1 MICRS
6 AINPLDRSQNNLNL
20 TKHLAKLAVTIT
32 AMKKTSKSLPD
43 DVELLKKILLEQ
55 TQKLERKLAQKDK
68 RIAKLERVNQQ
79 LSDKLQQLL
88 ERYNLTQ
95 YQKFSPSSETYEG
108 DGEVLNEAEQLIEDE
123 PPATEA
129 ETAEKTTKPRR
140 PRITPELPRVDVIH
154 DIDDKTC
161 ACCGHA
167 LHQMGEEV
175 SEQIEFVPAQIRVL
189 RNVRLK
195 YSCRHCETTGTKVDI
210 KIADVP
216 PAVIP
221 KSMATPSLLA
231 QIISSKMHYGLPLYR
246 QESLFNEAGIELSR
260 QTMSRWLITCAE
272 KLKPLLA
279 LMKTE
284 LLKQPVLWADETT
297 VNVLDVE
304 KSTCYMWV
312 YGCGL
317 EKSTGPKLVLF
328 DYQDSRSSIHPTDFL
343 AGFTGYL
350 QVDGYAAYE
359 KTLAILVGCMA
370 HARRKFVEAQ
380 KAQGKGKTGKAD
392 VALNH
397 IQKLYALESKL
408 KTAPPDKK
416 YDARQTLAKPL
427 LEQFKSWLD
436 KSSESVVKESLLGN
450 AITYSLNQ
458 WPKLIRY
465 LDDGRLNIDNN
476 RAERAVKP
484 FVIGRKAWLFANTK
498 AGAQASAALYSL
510 VETAKINGL
519 EPYDYLSRLLT
530 ELPKANTQEKLQQLL
545 PY

>member
-1 MICRS
+1 M
-6 AINPLDRSQNNLNL
+6 A
-20 TKHLAKLAVTIT
+20 
-32 AMKKTSKSLPD
+32 AMKKIPDTLPD
-43 DVELLKKILLEQ
+43 DVALLKKMLLEQ

-88 ERYNLTQ
+88 ERYNLKK

-108 DGEVLNEAEQLIEDE
+108 EGEVLNEAEQLIEDE
-123 PPATEA
+123 SVATEPD
-129 ETAEKTTKPRR
+129 TQTTESAKKAAKPRR
-140 PRITPELPRVDVIH
+140 PRIAPELPRVDVIH

-195 YSCRHCETTGTKVDI
+195 YSCRQCETTDTKVDI

-221 KSMATPSLLA
+221 KSMTTPSLLA

-246 QESLFNEAGIELSR
+246 QEQLFNQAGIELSR
-260 QTMSRWLITCAE
+260 QTMSRWLISCAE

-279 LMKTE
+279 LMKAE

-328 DYQDSRSSIHPTDFL
+328 DYQDSRSSKHPTDFL
-343 AGFTGYL
+343 AGFNGYL
-350 QVDGYAAYE
+350 QVDGYAGYE
-359 KTLAILVGCMA
+359 KTHATLVGCWA

-416 YDARQTLAKPL
+416 YEARQTLAKPL
-427 LEQFKSWLD
+427 LAQLKSWLD
-436 KSSESVVKESLLGN
+436 KSSESVTKESLLGA

-458 WPKLIRY
+458 WPKLVRY
-465 LDDGRLNIDNN
+465 LDDGCLNIDNN
-476 RAERAVKP
+476 RAERAIKP

-498 AGAQASAALYSL
+498 TGAQASAALYSL
-510 VETAKINGL
+510 VETSKINGL
-519 EPYDYLSRLLT
+519 EPYDYLCRLLT

>member
-1 MICRS
+1 
-6 AINPLDRSQNNLNL
+6 
-20 TKHLAKLAVTIT
+20 
-32 AMKKTSKSLPD
+32 MKKIPQSLPD
-43 DVELLKKILLEQ
+43 DVELLKKMLLEQ

-88 ERYNLTQ
+88 ERYNLKK

-108 DGEVLNEAEQLIEDE
+108 EGEVLNEAEQLIEDE
-123 PPATEA
+123 SVATEPDTQTT
-129 ETAEKTTKPRR
+129 ESAEKAAKPRR

-161 ACCGHA
+161 VCCGHA

-195 YSCRHCETTGTKVDI
+195 YSCRQCETNGTKVDI

-231 QIISSKMHYGLPLYR
+231 QIISSKMHYGMPLYR
-246 QESLFNEAGIELSR
+246 QEKLFNEAGIELSR
-260 QTMSRWLITCAE
+260 QTMSRWLITCAQ

-279 LMKTE
+279 LMKAE

-328 DYQDSRSSIHPTDFL
+328 DYQDSRSSKHPCDFL
-343 AGFTGYL
+343 FGFNGYL
-350 QVDGYAAYE
+350 QVDGYAGYE
-359 KTLAILVGCMA
+359 KTDATLVGCWA

-408 KTAPPDKK
+408 KTVPPDKK
-416 YDARQTLAKPL
+416 YDARQALAKPL

-436 KSSESVVKESLLGN
+436 KSSESVTKESLLGV

-484 FVIGRKAWLFANTK
+484 FVIGRKAWLFANTET
-498 AGAQASAALYSL
+498 GAEASAAMYSL

-519 EPYDYLSRLLT
+519 EPYDYLCRLLT
-530 ELPKANTQEKLQQLL
+530 ELPKANTHERLQQLL

>member
-1 MICRS
+1 
-6 AINPLDRSQNNLNL
+6 
-20 TKHLAKLAVTIT
+20 
-32 AMKKTSKSLPD
+32 MKKTPQSLPD
-43 DVELLKKILLEQ
+43 DVELLKKMLLEQ

-88 ERYNLTQ
+88 ERYNLKK

-123 PPATEA
+123 SVATEPDNQTT
-129 ETAEKTTKPRR
+129 ESAEKAAKPRR
-140 PRITPELPRVDVIH
+140 PRIAPELPRVDVIH

-161 ACCGHA
+161 TCCGHA

-175 SEQIEFVPAQIRVL
+175 SEQLEFVPAQIRVL

-195 YSCRHCETTGTKVDI
+195 YSCRQCETNGTKVEI

-246 QESLFNEAGIELSR
+246 QEQLFNQAGIELSR
-260 QTMSRWLITCAE
+260 QTMSRWLISCAE

-279 LMKTE
+279 LMKAE

-317 EKSTGPKLVLF
+317 EQSTGPKLV
-328 DYQDSRSSIHPTDFL
+328 
-343 AGFTGYL
+343 
-350 QVDGYAAYE
+350 
-359 KTLAILVGCMA
+359 
-370 HARRKFVEAQ
+370 
-380 KAQGKGKTGKAD
+380 
-392 VALNH
+392 
-397 IQKLYALESKL
+397 
-408 KTAPPDKK
+408 
-416 YDARQTLAKPL
+416 
-427 LEQFKSWLD
+427 
-436 KSSESVVKESLLGN
+436 
-450 AITYSLNQ
+450 
-458 WPKLIRY
+458 
-465 LDDGRLNIDNN
+465 
-476 RAERAVKP
+476 
-484 FVIGRKAWLFANTK
+484 
-498 AGAQASAALYSL
+498 
-510 VETAKINGL
+510 
-519 EPYDYLSRLLT
+519 
-530 ELPKANTQEKLQQLL
+530 
-545 PY
+545 

>member
-1 MICRS
+1 
-6 AINPLDRSQNNLNL
+6 
-20 TKHLAKLAVTIT
+20 
-32 AMKKTSKSLPD
+32 MKKTPQSLPD
-43 DVELLKKILLEQ
+43 DVELLKKMLLEQ

-88 ERYNLTQ
+88 ERYNLKK

-123 PPATEA
+123 SVATEPDNQTT
-129 ETAEKTTKPRR
+129 ESAEKAAKPRR
-140 PRITPELPRVDVIH
+140 PRIAPELPRVDVIH

-161 ACCGHA
+161 TCCGHA

-175 SEQIEFVPAQIRVL
+175 SEQLEFVPAQIRVL

-195 YSCRHCETTGTKVDI
+195 YSCRQCETNGTKVEI

-246 QESLFNEAGIELSR
+246 QEQLFNQAGIELSR
-260 QTMSRWLITCAE
+260 QTMSRWLISCAE

-279 LMKTE
+279 LMKAE

-317 EKSTGPKLVLF
+317 EQSTGPKLVLF

-343 AGFTGYL
+343 AGFAGYL
-350 QVDGYAAYE
+350 QVDGYAGYE
-359 KTLAILVGCMA
+359 KTHATLVGCWA

-397 IQKLYALESKL
+397 IQKLYALESQL
-408 KTAPPDKK
+408 KTVPPDKK

-436 KSSESVVKESLLGN
+436 KSSESVTKESLLGA

-458 WPKLIRY
+458 WPKLMRY

-476 RAERAVKP
+476 RAERAIKP

-498 AGAQASAALYSL
+498 SGAQASAALYSL
-510 VETAKINGL
+510 V
-519 EPYDYLSRLLT
+519 
-530 ELPKANTQEKLQQLL
+530 
-545 PY
+545 

>member
-1 MICRS
+1 
-6 AINPLDRSQNNLNL
+6 
-20 TKHLAKLAVTIT
+20 
-32 AMKKTSKSLPD
+32 MKKTPQSLPD
-43 DVELLKKILLEQ
+43 DVELLKKMLLEQ

-88 ERYNLTQ
+88 ERYNLKK

-108 DGEVLNEAEQLIEDE
+108 EGEVLNEAEQLIEDE
-123 PPATEA
+123 SVATEPDTQTSESA
-129 ETAEKTTKPRR
+129 KKAAKPRR
-140 PRITPELPRVDVIH
+140 PRIAPELPRVDVIH

-195 YSCRHCETTGTKVDI
+195 YSCRQCETNGTKVDI

-246 QESLFNEAGIELSR
+246 QEQLFNQAGIELSR

-279 LMKTE
+279 LMKAE

-317 EKSTGPKLVLF
+317 EQSTGPKLVLF
-328 DYQDSRSSIHPTDFL
+328 DYQDSRSSKHPADFL
-343 AGFTGYL
+343 AGFNGYL
-350 QVDGYAAYE
+350 QVDGYAGYE
-359 KTLAILVGCMA
+359 KTHATLVGCWA

-408 KTAPPDKK
+408 KTVPPDKK
-416 YDARQTLAKPL
+416 YEARQTLAKPL
-427 LEQFKSWLD
+427 LDQFKSWLD
-436 KSSESVVKESLLGN
+436 KSSESVTKEGLLGA

-458 WPKLIRY
+458 SPKLMRY

-476 RAERAVKP
+476 RAERAIKP

-498 AGAQASAALYSL
+498 SGAQASAVLYSL

-519 EPYDYLSRLLT
+519 EPYDYLCRLLI
-530 ELPKANTQEKLQQLL
+530 ELPKANTQEQLQQLL

>member
-1 MICRS
+1 
-6 AINPLDRSQNNLNL
+6 
-20 TKHLAKLAVTIT
+20 
-32 AMKKTSKSLPD
+32 MKKTPQSLPD
-43 DVELLKKILLEQ
+43 DVELLKKMLLEQ

-88 ERYNLTQ
+88 ERYNLKK

-123 PPATEA
+123 SVATEPDNQTT
-129 ETAEKTTKPRR
+129 ESAEKAAKPRR
-140 PRITPELPRVDVIH
+140 PRIAPELPRVDVIH

-161 ACCGHA
+161 TCCGHA

-175 SEQIEFVPAQIRVL
+175 SEQLEFVPAQIRVL

-195 YSCRHCETTGTKVDI
+195 YSCRQCETNGTKVEI

-246 QESLFNEAGIELSR
+246 QEQLFNQAGIELSR
-260 QTMSRWLITCAE
+260 QTMSRWLISCAE

-279 LMKTE
+279 LMKAE

-317 EKSTGPKLVLF
+317 EQSTGPKLVLF

-343 AGFTGYL
+343 AGFAGYL
-350 QVDGYAAYE
+350 QVDGYAGYE
-359 KTLAILVGCMA
+359 KTHATLVGCWA

-397 IQKLYALESKL
+397 IQKLYALESQL
-408 KTAPPDKK
+408 KTVPPDKK

-436 KSSESVVKESLLGN
+436 K
-450 AITYSLNQ
+450 
-458 WPKLIRY
+458 
-465 LDDGRLNIDNN
+465 
-476 RAERAVKP
+476 
-484 FVIGRKAWLFANTK
+484 
-498 AGAQASAALYSL
+498 
-510 VETAKINGL
+510 
-519 EPYDYLSRLLT
+519 
-530 ELPKANTQEKLQQLL
+530 
-545 PY
+545 

>member
-1 MICRS
+1 
-6 AINPLDRSQNNLNL
+6 
-20 TKHLAKLAVTIT
+20 
-32 AMKKTSKSLPD
+32 MKKTPQSLPD
-43 DVELLKKILLEQ
+43 DVELLKKMLLEQ

-88 ERYNLTQ
+88 ERYNLKK

-123 PPATEA
+123 SVATEPDNQTT
-129 ETAEKTTKPRR
+129 ESAEKAAKPRR
-140 PRITPELPRVDVIH
+140 PRIAPELPRVDVIH

-161 ACCGHA
+161 TCCGHA

-175 SEQIEFVPAQIRVL
+175 SEQLEFVPAQIRVL

-195 YSCRHCETTGTKVDI
+195 YSCRQCETNGTKVEI

-246 QESLFNEAGIELSR
+246 QEQLFNQAGIELSR
-260 QTMSRWLITCAE
+260 QTMSRWLISCAE

-279 LMKTE
+279 LMKAE

-317 EKSTGPKLVLF
+317 EQSTGPKLVLF

-343 AGFTGYL
+343 AGFAGYL
-350 QVDGYAAYE
+350 QVDGYAGYE
-359 KTLAILVGCMA
+359 KTHATLVGCWA

-397 IQKLYALESKL
+397 IQKLYALESQL
-408 KTAPPDKK
+408 KTVPPDKK

-436 KSSESVVKESLLGN
+436 KSSESVTKESLLGA

-458 WPKLIRY
+458 WPKLMRY

-476 RAERAVKP
+476 RAERAIKP
-484 FVIGRKAWLFANTK
+484 FVIGLFANTK
-498 AGAQASAALYSL
+498 SGAQASAALYSL

-519 EPYDYLSRLLT
+519 EPYDYLCRLLT
-530 ELPKANTQEKLQQLL
+530 ELPKANTHEQLQQLL

>member
-1 MICRS
+1 
-6 AINPLDRSQNNLNL
+6 
-20 TKHLAKLAVTIT
+20 
-32 AMKKTSKSLPD
+32 MKKTPQSLPD
-43 DVELLKKILLEQ
+43 DVALLKKMLLEQ

-88 ERYNLTQ
+88 ERYNLKK

-108 DGEVLNEAEQLIEDE
+108 EGEVLNEAEQLIEDE
-123 PPATEA
+123 SVATEPD
-129 ETAEKTTKPRR
+129 TQTTESAKKAAKPRR
-140 PRITPELPRVDVIH
+140 PRIAPELPRVDVIH

-195 YSCRHCETTGTKVDI
+195 YSCRQCETTGTKVDI

-221 KSMATPSLLA
+221 KSMTTPSLLA

-246 QESLFNEAGIELSR
+246 QEQLFNQAGIELSR
-260 QTMSRWLITCAE
+260 QTMSRWLISCAE

-279 LMKTE
+279 LMKAE

-317 EKSTGPKLVLF
+317 EQSTGPKLVLF

-343 AGFTGYL
+343 AGFSGYL
-350 QVDGYAAYE
+350 QVDGYAGYE
-359 KTLAILVGCMA
+359 KTHATLVGCWA

-397 IQKLYALESKL
+397 SQKLYALESKL

-416 YDARQTLAKPL
+416 YEARQTLAKPL

-436 KSSESVVKESLLGN
+436 KSSESVTKEGLLGA

-458 WPKLIRY
+458 WPKLMRY

-476 RAERAVKP
+476 RAERAIKP

-498 AGAQASAALYSL
+498 SGAQASAVLYSL

-519 EPYDYLSRLLT
+519 EPYDYLCRLLI
-530 ELPKANTQEKLQQLL
+530 ELPKANTQEQLQQLL

>member
-1 MICRS
+1 
-6 AINPLDRSQNNLNL
+6 
-20 TKHLAKLAVTIT
+20 
-32 AMKKTSKSLPD
+32 MKKTPQSLPD
-43 DVELLKKILLEQ
+43 DVELLKKMLLEQ

-88 ERYNLTQ
+88 ERYNLKK

-123 PPATEA
+123 SVATEPDNQTT
-129 ETAEKTTKPRR
+129 ESAEKAAKPRR
-140 PRITPELPRVDVIH
+140 PRIAPELPRVDVIH

-161 ACCGHA
+161 TCCGHA

-175 SEQIEFVPAQIRVL
+175 SEQLEFVPAQIRVL

-195 YSCRHCETTGTKVDI
+195 YSCRQCETNGTKVEI

-246 QESLFNEAGIELSR
+246 QEQLFNQAGIELSR
-260 QTMSRWLITCAE
+260 QTMSRWLISCAE

-279 LMKTE
+279 LMKAE

-317 EKSTGPKLVLF
+317 EQSTGPKLVLF

-343 AGFTGYL
+343 AGFAGYL
-350 QVDGYAAYE
+350 QVDGYAGYE
-359 KTLAILVGCMA
+359 KTHATLVGCWA

-397 IQKLYALESKL
+397 IQKLYALESQL
-408 KTAPPDKK
+408 KTVPPDKK

-436 KSSESVVKESLLGN
+436 KSSESVTKESLLGA

-458 WPKLIRY
+458 WPKLMRY

-476 RAERAVKP
+476 RAERAIKP

-498 AGAQASAALYSL
+498 SGAQAQCRI
-510 VETAKINGL
+510 V
-519 EPYDYLSRLLT
+519 
-530 ELPKANTQEKLQQLL
+530 QLGRNRQNQWSGTL
-545 PY
+545 

>member
-1 MICRS
+1 
-6 AINPLDRSQNNLNL
+6 
-20 TKHLAKLAVTIT
+20 
-32 AMKKTSKSLPD
+32 MKKIPQSLPD
-43 DVELLKKILLEQ
+43 DVELLKKMLLEQ

-88 ERYNLTQ
+88 ERYNLKK

-108 DGEVLNEAEQLIEDE
+108 EGEVLNEAEQLIEDE
-123 PPATEA
+123 SVATEPDTQTT
-129 ETAEKTTKPRR
+129 ESAEKAAKPRR

-175 SEQIEFVPAQIRVL
+175 SEQIEFVPAKIRVL

-195 YSCRHCETTGTKVDI
+195 YSCRQCETNGTKVDI

-231 QIISSKMHYGLPLYR
+231 QIISSKMHYGMPLYR
-246 QESLFNEAGIELSR
+246 QEKLFNEAGIELSR
-260 QTMSRWLITCAE
+260 QTMSRWLITCAQ

-279 LMKTE
+279 LMKAE

-328 DYQDSRSSIHPTDFL
+328 DYQDSRSSKHPCDFL
-343 AGFTGYL
+343 SGFNGYL
-350 QVDGYAAYE
+350 QVDGYAGYE
-359 KTLAILVGCMA
+359 KTDATLVGCWA

-408 KTAPPDKK
+408 KTVPPDKK
-416 YDARQTLAKPL
+416 YDARQALAKPL

-436 KSSESVVKESLLGN
+436 KSSESVTKESLLGV

-484 FVIGRKAWLFANTK
+484 FVIGRKAWLFANTET
-498 AGAQASAALYSL
+498 GAEASAAMYSL

-519 EPYDYLSRLLT
+519 EPYDYLCRLLT
-530 ELPKANTQEKLQQLL
+530 ELPKANTHEQLQQLL

>member
-1 MICRS
+1 
-6 AINPLDRSQNNLNL
+6 
-20 TKHLAKLAVTIT
+20 
-32 AMKKTSKSLPD
+32 MKKTPQSLPD
-43 DVELLKKILLEQ
+43 DVALLKKMLLEQ

-88 ERYNLTQ
+88 ERYNLKK

-108 DGEVLNEAEQLIEDE
+108 EGEVLNEAEQLIEDE
-123 PPATEA
+123 SVATEPD
-129 ETAEKTTKPRR
+129 TQTTESAKKAAKPRR
-140 PRITPELPRVDVIH
+140 PRIAPELPRVDVIH

-195 YSCRHCETTGTKVDI
+195 YSCRQCETTDTKVDI

-221 KSMATPSLLA
+221 KSMTTPSLLA

-246 QESLFNEAGIELSR
+246 QEQLFNQAGIELSR
-260 QTMSRWLITCAE
+260 QTMSRWLISCAE

-279 LMKTE
+279 LMKAE

-328 DYQDSRSSIHPTDFL
+328 DYQDSRSSKHPTDFL
-343 AGFTGYL
+343 AGFNGYL
-350 QVDGYAAYE
+350 QVDGYAGYE
-359 KTLAILVGCMA
+359 KTHATLVGCWA

-416 YDARQTLAKPL
+416 YEARQTLAKPL
-427 LEQFKSWLD
+427 LAQLKSWLD
-436 KSSESVVKESLLGN
+436 KSSESVTKESLLGA

-458 WPKLIRY
+458 WPKLVRY
-465 LDDGRLNIDNN
+465 LDDGCLNIDNN
-476 RAERAVKP
+476 RAERAIKP

-498 AGAQASAALYSL
+498 TGAQASAALYSL
-510 VETAKINGL
+510 VETSKINGL
-519 EPYDYLSRLLT
+519 EPYDYLCRLLT

>member
-1 MICRS
+1 
-6 AINPLDRSQNNLNL
+6 
-20 TKHLAKLAVTIT
+20 
-32 AMKKTSKSLPD
+32 MKKTPQSLPD
-43 DVELLKKILLEQ
+43 DVELLKKMLLEQ

-88 ERYNLTQ
+88 ERYNLKK

-123 PPATEA
+123 SVATEPDNQTT
-129 ETAEKTTKPRR
+129 ESAEKAAKPRR
-140 PRITPELPRVDVIH
+140 PRIAPELPRVDVIH

-161 ACCGHA
+161 TCCGHA

-175 SEQIEFVPAQIRVL
+175 SEQLEFVPAQIRVL

-195 YSCRHCETTGTKVDI
+195 YSCRQCETNGTKVEI

-246 QESLFNEAGIELSR
+246 QEQLFNQAGIELSR
-260 QTMSRWLITCAE
+260 QTMSRWLISCAE

-279 LMKTE
+279 LMKAE

-317 EKSTGPKLVLF
+317 EQSTGPKLVLF

-343 AGFTGYL
+343 AGFAGYL
-350 QVDGYAAYE
+350 QVDGYAGYE
-359 KTLAILVGCMA
+359 KTHATLVGCWA

-397 IQKLYALESKL
+397 IQKLYALESQL
-408 KTAPPDKK
+408 KTVPPDKK

-436 KSSESVVKESLLGN
+436 KSSESVTKESLLGA

-458 WPKLIRY
+458 WPKLMRY

-476 RAERAVKP
+476 RAERA
-484 FVIGRKAWLFANTK
+484 I
-498 AGAQASAALYSL
+498 
-510 VETAKINGL
+510 
-519 EPYDYLSRLLT
+519 
-530 ELPKANTQEKLQQLL
+530 
-545 PY
+545 

>member
-1 MICRS
+1 
-6 AINPLDRSQNNLNL
+6 
-20 TKHLAKLAVTIT
+20 
-32 AMKKTSKSLPD
+32 MKKIPQSLPD
-43 DVELLKKILLEQ
+43 DVELLKKMLLEQ

-88 ERYNLTQ
+88 ERYNLKK

-108 DGEVLNEAEQLIEDE
+108 EGEVLNEAEQLIEDE
-123 PPATEA
+123 SVATEPDTQTT
-129 ETAEKTTKPRR
+129 ESAEKAAKPRR

-195 YSCRHCETTGTKVDI
+195 YSCRQCETNGTKVDI

-231 QIISSKMHYGLPLYR
+231 QIISSKMHYGMPLYR
-246 QESLFNEAGIELSR
+246 QEKLFNEAGIELSR
-260 QTMSRWLITCAE
+260 QTMSRWLITCAQ

-279 LMKTE
+279 LMKAE

-328 DYQDSRSSIHPTDFL
+328 DYQDSRSSKHPCDFL
-343 AGFTGYL
+343 SGFNGYL
-350 QVDGYAAYE
+350 QVDGYAGYE
-359 KTLAILVGCMA
+359 KTDATLVGCWA

-408 KTAPPDKK
+408 KTVPPDKK
-416 YDARQTLAKPL
+416 YDARQALAKPL

-436 KSSESVVKESLLGN
+436 KSSESVTKESLLGV

-484 FVIGRKAWLFANTK
+484 FVIGRKAWLFANTET
-498 AGAQASAALYSL
+498 GAEASAAMYSL

-519 EPYDYLSRLLT
+519 EPYDYLCRLLT
-530 ELPKANTQEKLQQLL
+530 ELPKANTHEQLQQLL

>member
-1 MICRS
+1 
-6 AINPLDRSQNNLNL
+6 
-20 TKHLAKLAVTIT
+20 
-32 AMKKTSKSLPD
+32 MKKTPQSLPD
-43 DVELLKKILLEQ
+43 DVALLKKMLLEQ

-88 ERYNLTQ
+88 ERYNLKK

-108 DGEVLNEAEQLIEDE
+108 EGEVLNEAEQLIEDE
-123 PPATEA
+123 SVATEPD
-129 ETAEKTTKPRR
+129 TQTTESAKKAAKPRR
-140 PRITPELPRVDVIH
+140 PRIAPELPRVDVIH

-195 YSCRHCETTGTKVDI
+195 YSCRQCETTGTKVDI

-221 KSMATPSLLA
+221 KSMTTPSLLA

-246 QESLFNEAGIELSR
+246 QEQLFNQAGIELSR
-260 QTMSRWLITCAE
+260 QTMSRWLISCAE

-279 LMKTE
+279 LMKAE

-317 EKSTGPKLVLF
+317 EQSTGPKLVLF
-328 DYQDSRSSIHPTDFL
+328 DYQDSRSSKHPTDFL
-343 AGFTGYL
+343 TGFNGYL
-350 QVDGYAAYE
+350 QVDGYAGYE
-359 KTLAILVGCMA
+359 KTHATLVGCWA

-416 YDARQTLAKPL
+416 YEARQTLAKPL
-427 LEQFKSWLD
+427 LAQFKSWLD
-436 KSSESVVKESLLGN
+436 KSSESVTKESLLGA

-458 WPKLIRY
+458 WPKLVRY
-465 LDDGRLNIDNN
+465 LDDGCLNIDNN
-476 RAERAVKP
+476 RAERAIKP

-498 AGAQASAALYSL
+498 TGAQASAALYSL
-510 VETAKINGL
+510 VETSKINGL
-519 EPYDYLSRLLT
+519 EPYDYLCRLLT

>member
-1 MICRS
+1 
-6 AINPLDRSQNNLNL
+6 
-20 TKHLAKLAVTIT
+20 
-32 AMKKTSKSLPD
+32 MKKTPQSLPD
-43 DVELLKKILLEQ
+43 DVALLKKMLLEQ

-88 ERYNLTQ
+88 ERYNLKK

-108 DGEVLNEAEQLIEDE
+108 EGEVLNGAEQLIEDE
-123 PPATEA
+123 SVATEPD
-129 ETAEKTTKPRR
+129 TQTTESAKKAAKPRR
-140 PRITPELPRVDVIH
+140 PRIAPELPRVDVIH

-195 YSCRHCETTGTKVDI
+195 YSCRQCETTDTKVDI

-246 QESLFNEAGIELSR
+246 QEQLFNQAGIELSR
-260 QTMSRWLITCAE
+260 QTMSRWLISCAE

-279 LMKTE
+279 LMKAE

-328 DYQDSRSSIHPTDFL
+328 DYQDSRSSKHPTDFL
-343 AGFTGYL
+343 AGFNGYL
-350 QVDGYAAYE
+350 QVDGYAGYE
-359 KTLAILVGCMA
+359 KTHATLVGCWA

-416 YDARQTLAKPL
+416 YEARQTLAKPL
-427 LEQFKSWLD
+427 LAQFKSWLD
-436 KSSESVVKESLLGN
+436 KSSESVTKESLLGA

-458 WPKLIRY
+458 WPKLVRY
-465 LDDGRLNIDNN
+465 LDDGCLNIDNN
-476 RAERAVKP
+476 RAERAIKP

-498 AGAQASAALYSL
+498 TGAQASAALYSL
-510 VETAKINGL
+510 VETSKINGL
-519 EPYDYLSRLLT
+519 EPYDYLCRLLT

>member
-1 MICRS
+1 
-6 AINPLDRSQNNLNL
+6 
-20 TKHLAKLAVTIT
+20 
-32 AMKKTSKSLPD
+32 MKKTPQSLPD
-43 DVELLKKILLEQ
+43 DVALLKKMLLEQ

-88 ERYNLTQ
+88 ERYNLKK

-108 DGEVLNEAEQLIEDE
+108 EGEVLNEAEQLIEDE
-123 PPATEA
+123 SVATEPD
-129 ETAEKTTKPRR
+129 TQTTESAKKAAKPRR
-140 PRITPELPRVDVIH
+140 PRIAPELPRVDVIH

-195 YSCRHCETTGTKVDI
+195 YSCRQCETTDTKVDI

-246 QESLFNEAGIELSR
+246 QEQLFNQAGIELSR
-260 QTMSRWLITCAE
+260 QTMSRWLISCAE

-279 LMKTE
+279 LMKAE

-328 DYQDSRSSIHPTDFL
+328 DYQDSRSSKHPTDFL
-343 AGFTGYL
+343 AGFNGYL
-350 QVDGYAAYE
+350 QVDGYAGYE
-359 KTLAILVGCMA
+359 KTHATLVGCWA

-416 YDARQTLAKPL
+416 YEARQTLAKPL
-427 LEQFKSWLD
+427 LAQFKSWLD
-436 KSSESVVKESLLGN
+436 KSSESVTKESLLGA

-458 WPKLIRY
+458 WPKLVRY
-465 LDDGRLNIDNN
+465 LDDGCLNIDNN
-476 RAERAVKP
+476 RAERAIKP

-498 AGAQASAALYSL
+498 TGAQASAALYSL
-510 VETAKINGL
+510 VETSKINGL
-519 EPYDYLSRLLT
+519 EPYDYLCRLLT

>member
-1 MICRS
+1 
-6 AINPLDRSQNNLNL
+6 
-20 TKHLAKLAVTIT
+20 
-32 AMKKTSKSLPD
+32 MKKIPETLPD
-43 DVELLKKILLEQ
+43 DVELLKKMLLEQ
-55 TQKLERKLAQKDK
+55 TALLAKHEKKLTQKDK

-88 ERYNLTQ
+88 ERYNLAQ
-95 YQKFSPSSETYEG
+95 YHKFSPTSETYEG

-140 PRITPELPRVDVIH
+140 PRIAPELPRVDVIH

-161 ACCGHA
+161 ACCGYA

-195 YSCRHCETTGTKVDI
+195 YSCRQCETNGTKVDI

-246 QESLFNEAGIELSR
+246 QEQLFNQAGIELSR

-328 DYQDSRSSIHPTDFL
+328 DYQDSRSSQHPTDFL
-343 AGFTGYL
+343 AGFTAYL
-350 QVDGYAAYE
+350 QVDGYAGYE
-359 KTLAILVGCMA
+359 KTNATLVGCMA

-465 LDDGRLNIDNN
+465 LEDGQLNIDNN

-498 AGAQASAALYSL
+498 TGAQASAALYSL

-519 EPYDYLSRLLT
+519 EPYDYLCRLLT
-530 ELPKANTQEKLQQLL
+530 EL
-545 PY
+545 

>member
-1 MICRS
+1 M
-6 AINPLDRSQNNLNL
+6 A
-20 TKHLAKLAVTIT
+20 
-32 AMKKTSKSLPD
+32 AMKKIPDTLPD
-43 DVELLKKILLEQ
+43 DVALLKKMLLEQ

-88 ERYNLTQ
+88 ERYNLKK

-108 DGEVLNEAEQLIEDE
+108 EGEVLNEAEQLIEDE
-123 PPATEA
+123 SVATEPD
-129 ETAEKTTKPRR
+129 TQTTESAKKAAKPRR
-140 PRITPELPRVDVIH
+140 PRIAPELPRVDVIH

-195 YSCRHCETTGTKVDI
+195 YSCRQCETTDTKVDI

-221 KSMATPSLLA
+221 KSMTTPSLLA

-246 QESLFNEAGIELSR
+246 QEQLFNQAGIELSR
-260 QTMSRWLITCAE
+260 QTMSRWLISCAE

-279 LMKTE
+279 LMKAE

-328 DYQDSRSSIHPTDFL
+328 DYQDSRSSKHPTDFL
-343 AGFTGYL
+343 AGFNGYL
-350 QVDGYAAYE
+350 QVDGYAGYE
-359 KTLAILVGCMA
+359 KTHATLVGCWA

-416 YDARQTLAKPL
+416 YEARQTLAKPL
-427 LEQFKSWLD
+427 LAQFKSWLD
-436 KSSESVVKESLLGN
+436 KSSESVTKESLLGA

-458 WPKLIRY
+458 WPKLVRY
-465 LDDGRLNIDNN
+465 LDDGCLNIDNN
-476 RAERAVKP
+476 RAERAIKP

-498 AGAQASAALYSL
+498 TGAQASAALYSL
-510 VETAKINGL
+510 VETSKINGL
-519 EPYDYLSRLLT
+519 EPYDYLCRLLT